1 MGRGTE
7 EGQPKE
13 EEAVNQARENGM
25 KNNNRTNKKT
35 EKLAT
40 NENSTK
46 QKRDRER
53 EWERMVKGDEPERTE
68 GSVLGRGGARIRLKI
83 VLSFLFCFTY
93 YFRLLYEYT
102 HSAVHLPKR

>member
-53 EWERMVKGDEPERTE
+53 VREDGERDEPERTE

-102 HSAVHLPKR
+102 HSSVYLPKR

>member
-1 MGRGTE
+1 
-7 EGQPKE
+7 
-13 EEAVNQARENGM
+13 
-25 KNNNRTNKKT
+25 
-35 EKLAT
+35 
-40 NENSTK
+40 
-46 QKRDRER
+46 
-53 EWERMVKGDEPERTE
+53 MVKGDEPERTE